1 MKNFGTKLQVETH
14 NMETVEEN
22 PNDEMEIDQ
31 ALEELLNPGK

>member
-1 MKNFGTKLQVETH
+1 MKNFGTKLQVESH
-14 NMETVEEN
+14 NMETVEE